1 MPSSFL
7 RFAESEMTWSH
18 SALNPTGTPGQWT
31 HKRHAGHFWSHL
43 SHGCTDVYW
52 TSESEPGMSDRVPRL
67 WGRARM
73 RARSPQLCPTLG
85 SPVDCSPP
93 GSSVHGMFQVKNT
106 GMGCR
111 ALLQEVFPTQGLN
124 RGLSCLLH
132 WQVGSSPLVP
142 LGSPSEERGLHYF
155 HFTGQNPEPG
165 ASLENLT
172 RNLHPFRRRAQR
184 SWKSFTTGCRLTRKW
199 PSESR

>member
-1 MPSSFL
+1 MKRASKPTNQNDDRAIKYAQSFN
-7 RFAESEMTWSH
+7 RI
-18 SALNPTGTPGQWT
+18 Q
-31 HKRHAGHFWSHL
+31 L
-43 SHGCTDVYW
+43 SY
-52 TSESEPGMSDRVPRL
+52 
-67 WGRARM
+67 
-73 RARSPQLCPTLG
+73 SPI
-85 SPVDCSPP
+85 DCSSP
-93 GSSVHGMFQVKNT
+93 GFSVHGIIPGKNT
-106 GMGCR
+106 GMGCHF
-111 ALLQEVFPTQGLN
+111 LPQGIFPTQGLN

-184 SWKSFTTGCRLTRKW
+184 SWKSFTTGCRLTRK
-199 PSESR
+199 